1 MESKLAHVNIIM
13 NLSVSIGAFKVV
25 YSANGFL
32 SCEFLLSVKLI
43 NCVDGANRELFTL
56 SGIKIIQVS
65 YIYRRK
71 APSSNCKYLTKR
83 LFDDL

>member
-1 MESKLAHVNIIM
+1 MESKLAHVNIIIM

-32 SCEFLLSVKLI
+32 SREFLLSVKLI
-43 NCVDGANRELFTL
+43 NCVGANRELFKS

>member
-32 SCEFLLSVKLI
+32 SHEFLLSVKLI

-65 YIYRRK
+65 YTDEE
-71 APSSNCKYLTKR
+71 PSSNCKYLTKR